1 VLASP
6 ERRMRVGLLALLF
19 VITIFVGRLFQIQ
32 GLDAQSLTAEAVAER
47 TVTVAL
53 PANRGDIVD
62 RHGAVLA
69 TTLER
74 RNVTVD
80 QQLVPLYSKVVDD
93 KRVTVGVPGAAA
105 DIAVLLGE
113 TPEAVA
119 QRLTGTLRY
128 KVVAKGVTPETWRR
142 IALLGVPGVL
152 SEQTSLRTYPG
163 DDVAAATIGFMG
175 KEGRALGGLE
185 LSENA
190 VLAGRAGSVAY
201 ERSKDGLAIP
211 TGVQSEVPPV
221 AGQTLRL
228 TFDRDIQWK
237 AQSLLA
243 DAVAATRA
251 EAGYAV
257 VQDVRT
263 GEVLAMANAPTFD
276 ANDPAGAD
284 QSDLLNR
291 TITDIFEPGSTSK
304 VVTAAAALQE
314 GVATPRTKLVVDG
327 RIHRG
332 GKYFNDSHVHPPER
346 LTFAGVIA
354 QSSNVGTIMVGE
366 KVAPTKLYG
375 YMRAF
380 GLGQKTGLGPGESGG
395 IVAPPDTWSNS
406 QRYTVLFGQGLAVT
420 AVQATSVFATVA
432 NNGVRVAPRVIDATV
447 APDGTVTK
455 EAAPSRTRVI
465 SAKTAKTLSRM
476 LENVVGEEGTAEAA
490 MIPGYRVAGKT
501 GTAQAPDKN
510 GGYRGYTA
518 SFIGFAP
525 ADKPRL
531 AVSVILQ
538 RPTKG
543 HYGGVVAAPVFQQI
557 MTYALAHEQIP
568 PSGVK
573 APKLPLTY

>member
-1 VLASP
+1 
-6 ERRMRVGLLALLF
+6 MRVGLLTMLF
-19 VITIFVGRLFQIQ
+19 VISIFVGRLFQIQ
-32 GLDAQSLTAEAVAER
+32 GLDAQALSAQAVAER

-74 RNVTVD
+74 RNITVD
-80 QQLVPLYSKVVDD
+80 QRLVPLYTKVVDG
-93 KRVTVGVPGAAA
+93 KRVTVGAPAAAA

-113 TPEAVA
+113 RPALIEKKIS
-119 QRLTGTLRY
+119 GTLPY

-142 IALLGVPGVL
+142 VALLGVPGIF
-152 SEQTSLRTYPG
+152 SEQASRRAYPA

-175 KEGRALGGLE
+175 KDGQALGGVE
-185 LSENA
+185 LWQND
-190 VLAGRAGSVAY
+190 VLSGKAGSVAY
-201 ERSKDGLAIP
+201 ERSMDGLRIP
-211 TGVQSEVPPV
+211 TGVQTEVAPT
-221 AGQTLRL
+221 AGQTVRL
-228 TFDRDIQWK
+228 TLDRDIQWK

-243 DAVAATRA
+243 DAVAATKA

-257 VQDVRT
+257 VQDIRT

-276 ANDPAGAD
+276 ANSPSSAD

-291 TITDIFEPGSTSK
+291 TITDVFEPGSTSK
-304 VVTAAAALQE
+304 VVTAAAALEE
-314 GVATPRTKLVVDG
+314 GVATPRTRLVVDG

-332 GKYFNDSHVHPPER
+332 GKNFNDSHVHPPER

-366 KVAPTKLYG
+366 KLPANTLYR

-380 GLGQKTGLGPGESGG
+380 GLGQKTGLGPGESAG
-395 IVAPPDTWSNS
+395 IVAPAETWSDS

-420 AVQATSVFATVA
+420 AVQATSVFATIA
-432 NNGVRVAPRVIDATV
+432 NNGVRVAPRVIEGTV
-447 APDGTVTK
+447 APDGTVTRQPRGAK
-455 EAAPSRTRVI
+455 TRVV

-476 LENVVGEEGTAEAA
+476 LENVVGEKGTAEAA
-490 MIPGYRVAGKT
+490 RIPGYRVAGKT
-501 GTAQAPDKN
+501 GTAQAPAKN
-510 GGYRGYTA
+510 GGYSGYTA
-518 SFIGFAP
+518 SFIGYAP

-531 AVSVILQ
+531 VVSVILQ

-543 HYGGVVAAPVFQQI
+543 HYGGLVAAPVFQKI

-573 APKLPLTY
+573 APELALTY